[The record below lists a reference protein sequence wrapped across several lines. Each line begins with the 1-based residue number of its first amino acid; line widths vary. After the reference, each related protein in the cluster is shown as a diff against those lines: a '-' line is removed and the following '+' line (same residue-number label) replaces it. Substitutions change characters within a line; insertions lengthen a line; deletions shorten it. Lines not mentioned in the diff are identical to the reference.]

1 MEYKNLITNRLGR
14 TQRII
19 INRPDQLNALNLST
33 LKELKVALIA
43 ADADKNVR
51 GIIITG
57 MGEKAFIAGAD
68 IKEFRN
74 FTRAQAKAMSEQG
87 QANVFNLIHDLSK
100 PVVAAI
106 NGYALGGGLE
116 LALACHLRSAST
128 NALLGLP
135 EVSLGLIPGYGGTQR
150 LTNLIGRGRAL
161 EIILTGTPVSA
172 KTAFE
177 YGLVNLITEHEDL
190 LDKTAELLE
199 KIYTRS
205 PNAIAHAIHAVNSA
219 DRPEVNGYE
228 EETNAFADC
237 FGTPDFIEGVN
248 AFLEKRKP
256 EF

>member
-1 MEYKNLITNRLGR
+1 
-14 TQRII
+14 
-19 INRPDQLNALNLST
+19 
-33 LKELKVALIA
+33 ALIA

-51 GIIITG
+51 GIVITG

-74 FTRAQAKAMSEQG
+74 FTRAQAKAMSEQD

-177 YGLVNLITEHEDL
+177 YGLVNLI
-190 LDKTAELLE
+190 
-199 KIYTRS
+199 
-205 PNAIAHAIHAVNSA
+205 
-219 DRPEVNGYE
+219 
-228 EETNAFADC
+228 
-237 FGTPDFIEGVN
+237 
-248 AFLEKRKP
+248 
-256 EF
+256 